1 MTAVQTLSV
10 TLTEGQVKALKDAI
24 DEINVSMSKIESEN
38 EQIKDIVDAAFDLVK
53 VPKKIIKRLAKAQY
67 QNSLQEE
74 TAEFNDFVKLFD
86 AISDIK

>member
-1 MTAVQTLSV
+1 MSTVQTLSLN
-10 TLTEGQVKALKDAI
+10 LTESQVKALKDAV
-24 DEINVSMSKIESEN
+24 DEINVSMSRIESEN

-53 VPKKIIKRLAKAQY
+53 VPKKIIKRLAKAKY

-86 AISDIK
+86 AITN